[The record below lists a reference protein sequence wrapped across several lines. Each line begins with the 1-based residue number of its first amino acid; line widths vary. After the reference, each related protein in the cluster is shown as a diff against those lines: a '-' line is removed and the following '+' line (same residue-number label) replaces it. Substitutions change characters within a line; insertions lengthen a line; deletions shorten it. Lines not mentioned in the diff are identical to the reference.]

1 MTILVTCG
9 HAVLSPVWLSTPW
22 TAARQAP
29 LSMECPRQEHWSG
42 LPLSSPGIF
51 PTQGSNQGLLRCRR
65 ILYHWA
71 TWEAGSSS
79 QPLTGNYCESPRSGL
94 KVSRVIFQMFSTRD
108 EEISEV
114 REIQRWITG
123 ILFYRSATVW
133 MFKSSQNSHA
143 GIQRPKRWC

>member
-1 MTILVTCG
+1 MLCS
-9 HAVLSPVWLSTPW
+9 VLSDSQLPGLRPARLLCPW
-22 TAARQAP
+22 NVPGKNTGVGCHFLLQ
-29 LSMECPRQEHWSG
+29 
-42 LPLSSPGIF
+42 GIF